1 MSWKLYK
8 MKPFYQ
14 TENKNFTL
22 YNGNTMERIGEIGEE
37 VDMIFADP
45 PYFLSRNISAR
56 INGTWK
62 SFEKGE
68 WDRTTSIENI
78 NAFNRKWLSACRCV
92 LKDNGTIFVTGT
104 YHNIFSV
111 ATCMA
116 ELGYKILNII
126 VWQKSDAKPTL
137 SRNYFN
143 FTTEYIVWA
152 RKCENVPHLHRK
164 KKWI

>member
-1 MSWKLYK
+1 MTPY
-8 MKPFYQ
+8 YQ
-14 TENKNFTL
+14 SRKQDFTIL
-22 YNGNTMERIGEIGEE
+22 HGDTMELLNHVDQK

-45 PYFLSRNISAR
+45 PYFLSKGISQR

-62 SFEKGE
+62 NFEKGE
-68 WDRTTSIENI
+68 WDRATNQDNI
-78 NAFNRKWLSACRCV
+78 NSFNKNWLPKCRSI

-111 ATCMA
+111 ASCMI

-137 SRNYFN
+137 SRKYFN
-143 FTTEYIVWA
+143 LQQNILFGQGNLKKFLIFLIV
-152 RKCENVPHLHRK
+152 
-164 KKWI
+164 I